1 MGQLVQNM
9 KYKAH
14 NQYRTML
21 RAYQELERISTN
33 NGNKI
38 SFADPDYEV
47 RNFFIHCYHLKDSLK
62 KDSTIALQEDV
73 EKFITES
80 NSLSLAADYA
90 NSFKHGELD
99 RKTRSSKVLGKT
111 NKHLRLDLTPTGFVG
126 SARME
131 LTISGEK
138 YDAFALATECINEWN
153 NYLARNKVL
162 FKDQ

>member
-1 MGQLVQNM
+1 MEC
-9 KYKAH
+9 KAS

-21 RAYQELERISTN
+21 RAYQELERITNN

-47 RNFFIHCYHLKDSLK
+47 KNFFIHCYHFKDILK
-62 KDSTIALQEDV
+62 KDSTITLKEEV

-90 NSFKHGELD
+90 NSFKHGGLD

-131 LTISGEK
+131 LTVSEEM
-138 YDAFALATECINEWN
+138 YDAFTLATECISEWN
-153 NYLARNKVL
+153 NYLKRNNIS

>member
-1 MGQLVQNM
+1 MEH
-9 KYKAH
+9 KAH

-47 RNFFIHCYHLKDSLK
+47 RSFFIHCYHLKDSLK
-62 KDSTIALQEDV
+62 KDLTIALREDV
-73 EKFITES
+73 EKFITGS

-90 NSFKHGELD
+90 NSFKHGGLD
-99 RKTRSSKVLGKT
+99 RKTRSGEVLGKT

-138 YDAFALATECINEWN
+138 YDAFTLATECINEWN
-153 NYLARNKVL
+153 SYLKRNNVS

>member
-1 MGQLVQNM
+1 ME
-9 KYKAH
+9 YKAY

-62 KDSTIALQEDV
+62 KDLTITLKEDV
-73 EKFITES
+73 EKFITGS

-90 NSFKHGELD
+90 NSFKHSGLD
-99 RKTRSSKVLGKT
+99 RKTRSNKTLGKT

-138 YDAFALATECINEWN
+138 YDAFTLAKECVGEWDR
-153 NYLARNKVL
+153 YLKRNVIIFGDK
-162 FKDQ
+162 

>member
-1 MGQLVQNM
+1 M
-9 KYKAH
+9 KHKAI

-47 RNFFIHCYHLKDSLK
+47 MNFFIHCYHLKDSLK
-62 KDSTIALQEDV
+62 KDLTITLKEDV
-73 EKFITES
+73 EEFITRS

-90 NSFKHGELD
+90 NSFKHSGLD
-99 RKTRSSKVLGKT
+99 RKARSNKTLGKT

-138 YDAFALATECINEWN
+138 YDAFSLATDCIKEWS
-153 NYLARNKVL
+153 NY
-162 FKDQ
+162 FKKNGIVFVDQ